1 MNKIEQLREDVQA
14 TIEKAM
20 SNEVSQLTTDKA
32 SEVDAGG
39 GKIAIR
45 RVYDFINKVGKRTQL
60 TTFDPEVIRITETI
74 AAAILH
80 REKSSFII
88 CRELH
93 KMKESGKLKAMGF
106 KNVGE
111 YGKAMF
117 DLAPL
122 TCNQYARI
130 GEIFIDDEYNIVGD
144 MPKMKVSH
152 YIEMLSFIEKN
163 GGSMDELRQMF
174 IDGKLS
180 DGMSTKDIRLALNAA
195 KEKGKAIETT
205 FADSADSADSTDSTD
220 SADSTDSEDS
230 TDSTDSSD
238 SADSVKFDKSAELQ
252 KGLDAIQVLFRVSEN
267 LKNHGITVSFNEALD
282 AVMDGLK
289 SLF

>member
-1 MNKIEQLREDVQA
+1 MNKFEKLRENVQA
-14 TIEKAM
+14 SIDKAM
-20 SNEVSQLTTDKA
+20 ENEVSQLNADKV

-74 AAAILH
+74 ATAILH

-93 KMKESGKLKAMGF
+93 NMKESGKLKAMGF

-152 YIEMLSFIEKN
+152 YIEMLAFIEKS
-163 GGSMDELRQMF
+163 GGSLDELRQMF

-195 KEKGKAIETT
+195 KDSNKAIETT
-205 FADSADSADSTDSTD
+205 FTDEEQTSD
-220 SADSTDSEDS
+220 NEQVSDNEQ
-230 TDSTDSSD
+230 SS
-238 SADSVKFDKSAELQ
+238 KFDKSAELQ

>member
-1 MNKIEQLREDVQA
+1 MNKIEQLREDVRA
-14 TIEKAM
+14 SIDKAM
-20 SNEVSQLTTDKA
+20 ESEVSQLTADKA

-130 GEIFIDDEYNIVGD
+130 GEIFIDDNYNIVGD

-152 YIEMLSFIEKN
+152 YIEMLSFIEKS
-163 GGSMDELRQMF
+163 GGSLDELRQMF
-174 IDGKLS
+174 IEGKLS

-195 KEKGKAIETT
+195 KESGKAIETT
-205 FADSADSADSTDSTD
+205 FTDEEQASDNEQASEQAST
-220 SADSTDSEDS
+220 
-230 TDSTDSSD
+230 
-238 SADSVKFDKSAELQ
+238 FDKSAELQ

>member
-1 MNKIEQLREDVQA
+1 MNKIEQLREDVRA
-14 TIEKAM
+14 SIDKAM
-20 SNEVSQLTTDKA
+20 ENEVSQLTSDKA
-32 SEVDAGG
+32 TEVDAGG

-88 CRELH
+88 CRELY
-93 KMKESGKLKAMGF
+93 KIKESGKLNSMGF

-130 GEIFIDDEYNIVGD
+130 GEIFIDDEYNVVGD

-174 IDGKLS
+174 IDGRLT
-180 DGMSTKDIRLALNAA
+180 DGMSTKRMRDVLTVA
-195 KEKGKAIETT
+195 KESNKAIETT
-205 FADSADSADSTDSTD
+205 FTDNEQASDNEQVST
-220 SADSTDSEDS
+220 
-230 TDSTDSSD
+230 
-238 SADSVKFDKSAELQ
+238 FDKSAELQ

-267 LKNHGITVSFNEALD
+267 LKNHGISVSFNEALD